1 MSTHD
6 DHLTFLGAAGTVT
19 GSKHWLDIDGRN
31 YLIDAGIFQG
41 DDELEQRDWKP
52 LLVPPNDID
61 AVLLTHAHID
71 HTGYLP
77 RLVAD
82 GYDGPVYATRATKS
96 LLEVLLPDSAH
107 IQEEQA
113 KYANKKGYARH
124 KPAKPLYTPRDA
136 ERALQLIQ
144 TIDFD
149 RPAELFDGSRTTF
162 RRAGHL
168 LGSATVEIETARARV
183 VFSGDLGRYGQD
195 VMKDPARV
203 EEADYLVLEST
214 YGDKLHSRASV
225 EDALAQAIEHVVE
238 QRGALVIP
246 SFAVGRAQHVM
257 YYLRRL
263 QNAGRM
269 PRGMPVY
276 VDSPMAIDA
285 TRIYCDHGDETNLN
299 VNLLMDDNACPL
311 RCHDTRFVR
320 KPLESKRLNEAP
332 GPFVVISANGMCTA
346 GRIVHHLKHRLPDS
360 RNAVLF
366 VGYQAAGTRGRRIVD
381 GARNVRIHGENVPV
395 EARIFNVDALS
406 GHADQAELL
415 RWLDGFRR
423 PPSETFLVHGEPH
436 SARGLR
442 DAIEAK
448 LGWKTTIP
456 RHAQTVHLRG
466 TSA

>member
-19 GSKHWLDIDGRN
+19 GSKHWLDADGRN

-52 LLVPPNDID
+52 LLVPPHDID

-82 GYDGPVYATRATKS
+82 GYDGPVYATRATKR

-124 KPAKPLYTPRDA
+124 KPARPLYTPRDA
-136 ERALQLIQ
+136 ERALDLIQ
-144 TIDFD
+144 PVEFERAVD
-149 RPAELFDGSRTTF
+149 LSGGSRAIF
-162 RRAGHL
+162 RPAGHL
-168 LGSATVEIETARARV
+168 LGSATIEVETKRARV
-183 VFSGDLGRYGQD
+183 VFSGDLGRYDQD

-214 YGDKLHSRASV
+214 YGDRLHTRASV
-225 EDALAQAIEHVVE
+225 EDALAQAIDHVVKH
-238 QRGALVIP
+238 RGALVIP

-257 YYLRRL
+257 YHLRRL
-263 QNAGRM
+263 QDAGRM
-269 PRGMPVY
+269 PRGMPIY

-320 KPLESKRLNEAP
+320 KPLESKRLNDAP
-332 GPFVVISANGMCTA
+332 GPMVIISANGMCTA
-346 GRIVHHLKHRLPDS
+346 GRIVHHLKHRLPDPA
-360 RNAVLF
+360 NAVLF
-366 VGYQAAGTRGRRIVD
+366 VGYQAARTRGRRLVE
-381 GARNVRIHGENVPV
+381 GAREVRIHGQNIPV
-395 EARIFNVDALS
+395 EARIFNVDAMS

-415 RWLDGFRR
+415 RWLDGFRK
-423 PPSETFLVHGEPH
+423 PPRETFLVHGEPAA
-436 SARGLR
+436 SRELR
-442 DAIEAK
+442 DVIEAK
-448 LGWKTTIP
+448 LGWKATVA
-456 RHAQTVHLRG
+456 RYAQSVHLRE
-466 TSA
+466 TSV